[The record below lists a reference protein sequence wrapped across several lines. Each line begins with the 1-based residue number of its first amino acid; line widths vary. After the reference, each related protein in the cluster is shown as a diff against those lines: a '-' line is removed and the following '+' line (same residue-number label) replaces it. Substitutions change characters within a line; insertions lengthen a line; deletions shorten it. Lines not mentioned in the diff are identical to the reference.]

1 MASNG
6 QHQRANPTCVLWLPA
21 GTQPPPELLASLDRR
36 DLGWASADDGYGA
49 MAEVLLRHHPE
60 SGQSAVLVLVRPTQL
75 DLSGLVVDAIDRYCA
90 RVPVWR
96 YDPSASPV
104 LAAAQ
109 RRELATVFVR
119 TEPREPIA
127 PAARTK
133 PEPQPEPRGID
144 LSPGAASI
152 LTEEELGM
160 LLADRPGR

>member
-1 MASNG
+1 
-6 QHQRANPTCVLWLPA
+6 
-21 GTQPPPELLASLDRR
+21 
-36 DLGWASADDGYGA
+36 

-60 SGQSAVLVLVRPTQL
+60 LGQSAVLVLVRPTQL

-133 PEPQPEPRGID
+133 PEPQSEPQPEPLGID